1 MVGGKYRL
9 VRRLARGGM
18 GSVWLAKHQSLDSE
32 VAVKLM
38 SPSLTETPTALS
50 RFEREAKASAQLRSP
65 HIVRV
70 QDYGIEDES
79 PFMVLELLHGED
91 LGQRL
96 DRRGRLPIDEVV
108 QINTQICKALSV
120 AHDAGI
126 VHRDLKPSNIFLAR
140 EGSDEVVK
148 LFDFGIARETRTQL
162 VDERTS
168 SGVVLGSPH
177 HMSPEQAQGMSVD
190 HRSDLWSLGVVLFRA
205 LTGQRPFDGD
215 NMTAVM
221 LSVVTK
227 PIPMATEL
235 CPDLPAPLDR
245 FFARALSRDVERR
258 FTSATAMSEAL
269 AAIAR
274 GESADTWLS
283 AGAAAPSGRGRDEPT
298 LDAAAPISGQEKAM
312 SDATASRELRAV
324 TAGLVSMP
332 GSRPRA
338 SRALRVLPWVALV
351 AGIGAIGFIAGQTRL
366 GSSSASSDAMP
377 ARDQAIAPAADPAA
391 PAETALPPAREPPPS
406 DSSAVVVAPVV
417 ESSGAPAGSP
427 EAAPALASAT
437 QASTV
442 QTPPAPTP
450 PAKGSPA
457 QGSPAPSPPKVGL
470 PPPKPSPKIDPF
482 TGLPISP

>member
-1 MVGGKYRL
+1 VVGGKYRL

-96 DRRGRLPIDEVV
+96 ERRGRLPMDEVV
-108 QINTQICKALSV
+108 QINTQVCKALTV

-126 VHRDLKPSNIFLAR
+126 VHRDLKPSNVFLAR

-148 LFDFGIARETRTQL
+148 LFDFGIARETRSQL

-205 LTGQRPFDGD
+205 LTGKRPFEGD

-221 LSVVTK
+221 ISVVTH
-227 PIPMATEL
+227 PIPMATEV

-258 FTSATAMSEAL
+258 FTSAAAMSEAL

-283 AGAAAPSGRGRDEPT
+283 AGATAPSGRGRDEPT

-324 TAGLVSMP
+324 TAGLVSIP
-332 GSRPRA
+332 GSRPRT
-338 SRALRVLPWVALV
+338 SRVLRALPWAALV
-351 AGIGAIGFIAGQTRL
+351 VGIGAVGFVAGQTRL
-366 GSSSASSDAMP
+366 GASATQSNGAP
-377 ARDQAIAPAADPAA
+377 AKDEAIAPAADPAA
-391 PAETALPPAREPPPS
+391 PADTALPQTREPP
-406 DSSAVVVAPVV
+406 SSATSNVVVAPAV
-417 ESSGAPAGSP
+417 EPSSAPAGSP
-427 EAAPALASAT
+427 
-437 QASTV
+437 QASQVLEGAPPPAQLPPTQLSPTQLPPK
-442 QTPPAPTP
+442 QTPPTQAP
-450 PAKGSPA
+450 KV
-457 QGSPAPSPPKVGL
+457 APS
-470 PPPKPSPKIDPF
+470 PPKPSPKIDPF